1 MADAEG
7 EGLEGSENAGCDG
20 ERAAEASEDADWD
33 RDEIGA
39 VKFWR
44 FGSDVWGD
52 SGEMGLVDSS

>member
-1 MADAEG
+1 VADAEG

-44 FGSDVWGD
+44 FGFDV
-52 SGEMGLVDSS
+52 